1 MTWADSVP
9 NLLIGLREG
18 LEAGLVVTILLA
30 AVRKTAAARASASGT
45 SAPAVSTA
53 PIWLG
58 VLGAVTLSGAFAA
71 ILTFSV
77 SVLTSAGQEA
87 VGGLLSVLAVCL
99 VTAMIFW
106 MRRTAATL
114 SAHLRGEVA
123 RAAAVGTGALT
134 LTAFLAVG
142 REGLETTL
150 FLWTAAKAS
159 GQTAGPLVGA
169 AIGIAAAVILCWLLY
184 RRAIHL
190 NVGVFFN
197 RTAIA
202 LIVIAAGVLAYGLGD
217 LQDANWL
224 PGHSWVAFDLTAH
237 IDPSSWWASII
248 TGITELS
255 PKMTVLQV
263 TAWLAYLV
271 VVIPAFV
278 AAGRSAVRPPATA
291 SAAAASTTAA
301 SVPAASTA
309 AASADV
315 ASTPAVAE
323 PVAATPALGE
333 PAAAA
338 PAAATPAA
346 TTATAPEPVAASVAA
361 TPVAK
366 TAVAEPV
373 AAMAP
378 APATRTN
385 AAAPAAANGAAAN
398 GAAAAAAN
406 GAASANGAGAGK
418 GAGTG
423 TPAPAAAAGSGP
435 GAPRQ
440 LPRWERVA
448 GNRPWLVAG
457 VLVAVPALAAGV
469 TIAAVPAAKTSA
481 ADVVTV
487 SRTDCAPE
495 WSSAQP
501 GTQTIS
507 VTNNSGLAGEINLDN
522 AGGEVVGEI
531 ETIGP
536 GTSAPLTATL
546 GSGTYTFRCIM
557 GSQPVTASQPVTVS
571 ASTGTTVA
579 APAAIKP
586 VTLGDI
592 TPPNKLYQV
601 YAAAQLTDL
610 AKAVTVIENDLRHNK
625 IPQAKQ
631 DWLTAQLDWE
641 RVGASYDSFGDLG
654 LAVDGTP
661 DGLPNGVNDTGFTG
675 LHRLEYGLYN
685 GQSAKELLPVT
696 QTLAKNVATVQK
708 NLTTDDEAGDPTQLP
723 LRVHEIIE
731 DALRDHLSG
740 IDNQGAGQAY
750 AMTYADTQVD
760 KVVLGE
766 EANLINQRQPGLV
779 ATADSQLATLDQALL
794 ATQGG
799 GQWQSLTAV
808 SLDQRSDVD
817 AAIGALLETLAE
829 VPNLL
834 EVPPSH

>member
-1 MTWADSVP
+1 VTWADSVP

-45 SAPAVSTA
+45 TAPAVSTA

-159 GQTAGPLVGA
+159 GQTAGPLIGA
-169 AIGIAAAVILCWLLY
+169 AIGIAAAIILCWLLY

-237 IDPSSWWASII
+237 IDPGSWWASII

-278 AAGRSAVRPPATA
+278 TAGRTAVRRPATA
-291 SAAAASTTAA
+291 ASTAAASTA

-309 AASADV
+309 AASTDM
-315 ASTPAVAE
+315 AST
-323 PVAATPALGE
+323 
-333 PAAAA
+333 
-338 PAAATPAA
+338 
-346 TTATAPEPVAASVAA
+346 
-361 TPVAK
+361 
-366 TAVAEPV
+366 
-373 AAMAP
+373 
-378 APATRTN
+378 
-385 AAAPAAANGAAAN
+385 AAPAAANGAAP
-398 GAAAAAAN
+398 AAAN
-406 GAASANGAGAGK
+406 GAAPVAATSAAGEPVAAATAVATPVATTTALAEPVAVPASAPAASTAAASTAETTSAASAAGTSAAVPAAANGAGAGAGK
-418 GAGTG
+418 GAGAG
-423 TPAPAAAAGSGP
+423 TPAPAAGAGSGP
-435 GAPRQ
+435 GAARQ

-448 GNRPWLVAG
+448 GSRPWLVAG

-469 TIAAVPAAKTSA
+469 TIAAVPAAKTST

-522 AGGEVVGEI
+522 AAGAVVGEI

-546 GSGTYTFRCIM
+546 GSGTYTFRCLM
-557 GSQPVTASQPVTVS
+557 GSKPVTASQPVTVS
-571 ASTGTTVA
+571 ANTGTTVA

-601 YAAAQLTDL
+601 YAAGQLTDL
-610 AKAVTVIENDLRHNK
+610 TKAVTVIENDLRHNN
-625 IPQAKQ
+625 IPQAKK

-696 QTLAKNVATVQK
+696 QTLAKNVATVRK

-740 IDNQGAGQAY
+740 IDNQGAGEAY

-766 EANLINQRQPGLV
+766 EANLINERQPGLV
-779 ATADSQLATLDQALL
+779 ATANSQLATLDRALL
-794 ATQGG
+794 ATQAN

-808 SLDQRSDVD
+808 GIDQRSDVD

>member
-1 MTWADSVP
+1 MDAKLGKPYLSHVTWADSVP

-30 AVRKTAAARASASGT
+30 AVRKTAAARAERDGSSGT
-45 SAPAVSTA
+45 SKPAISTA

-58 VLGAVTLSGAFAA
+58 VLGAVTLAAAFAA
-71 ILTFSV
+71 VLTFSV
-77 SVLTSAGQEA
+77 SVLSSAGQEA

-99 VTAMIFW
+99 VTGMIFW

-114 SAHLRGEVA
+114 SAHIRGEVA
-123 RAAAVGTGALT
+123 RAAAIGTGALT
-134 LTAFLAVG
+134 LTAFLSVG

-159 GQTAGPLVGA
+159 GQTVGPIVGA
-169 AIGIAAAVILCWLLY
+169 AIGIAAAVVLCWLLY

-217 LQDANWL
+217 LQDAGWL
-224 PGHSWVAFDLTAH
+224 PGHTWLAFDLTSH

-278 AAGRSAVRPPATA
+278 NAGRT
-291 SAAAASTTAA
+291 
-301 SVPAASTA
+301 
-309 AASADV
+309 ADV
-315 ASTPAVAE
+315 KKT
-323 PVAATPALGE
+323 
-333 PAAAA
+333 AAAA
-338 PAAATPAA
+338 PAAA
-346 TTATAPEPVAASVAA
+346 S
-361 TPVAK
+361 
-366 TAVAEPV
+366 
-373 AAMAP
+373 AP
-378 APATRTN
+378 A
-385 AAAPAAANGAAAN
+385 
-398 GAAAAAAN
+398 
-406 GAASANGAGAGK
+406 GAASAPVAV
-418 GAGTG
+418 
-423 TPAPAAAAGSGP
+423 PVPAAASVGGTSGNPGTSANPSEPPGPAGPDGP
-435 GAPRQ
+435 ADPGPAGESDAPRE

-448 GNRPWLVAG
+448 AGRPWLVAG

-469 TIAAVPAAKTSA
+469 MIAALPAKATSA
-481 ADVVTV
+481 ASTV
-487 SRTDCAPE
+487 SITKTDCAPE
-495 WSSAQP
+495 WSAAKS
-501 GTQTIS
+501 GSQTIT

-522 AGGEVVGEI
+522 AAGAVVGEI

-536 GTSAPLTATL
+536 GTSAQLTATL
-546 GSGTYTFRCIM
+546 QSGTYTFRCFM
-557 GSQPVTASQPVTVS
+557 GSKPVTASQPVTVT
-571 ASTGTTVA
+571 ANTGTTAA

-586 VTLGDI
+586 ITLNDL
-592 TPPNKLYQV
+592 TPPNKLYQG

-610 AKAVTVIENDLRHNK
+610 AKAVTVIATDLRHNN
-625 IPQAKQ
+625 IPQAKK

-654 LAVDGTP
+654 GAVDGLP

-675 LHRLEYGLYN
+675 LHRLEYGLYH

-696 QTLAKNVATVQK
+696 ETLAKNVATVQK
-708 NLTTDDEAGDPTQLP
+708 NLTTDDLAGDPTQLP
-723 LRVHEIIE
+723 LRAHEIIE

-740 IDNQGAGQAY
+740 IDDQGAGEAD

-760 KVVLGE
+760 RVVLGYL
-766 EANLINQRQPGLV
+766 AGQINERQPGLV
-779 ATADSQLATLDQALL
+779 ATADSQLTALDQALL
-794 ATQGG
+794 ATQAN
-799 GQWQSLTAV
+799 GQWQPASAV
-808 SLDQRSDVD
+808 SLTQRQDVD
-817 AAIGALLETLAE
+817 AAIGQLLETLAE

-834 EVPPSH
+834 EVPPTH